1 MDYELDSRPAYTV
14 ATIALDP
21 GETIT
26 SEAGAL
32 VSHTDSIRMETG
44 IGDENEGFLE
54 SVKDSVLGDE
64 SLFRNRFTAEGGP
77 GQVSLAPTV
86 PGDVNVVELDGN
98 SLYLQSGAYV
108 AAGSGV
114 TLDTEVGGLDTL
126 LGGEGLFFLEAS
138 GHGPLFLGSF
148 GGVQRHEVS
157 RDETFTVDSGHVV
170 AWDGSMSYN
179 TERVGGMKET
189 LFSEEG
195 LVMRFDG
202 PGEVFV
208 QTRNYDNFIGDIVAR
223 IPSQGNGG
231 GGDVDVDI

>member
-14 ATIALDP
+14 VTIALDP

-26 SEAGAL
+26 AEAGAL
-32 VSHTDSIRMETG
+32 VSHTDSIAMETG

-54 SVKDSVLGDE
+54 SVKDSILGDE
-64 SLFRNRFTAEGGP
+64 SLFRNRFTAEGAP
-77 GQVSLAPTV
+77 GRVSLAPNV
-86 PGDVNVVELDGN
+86 PGDVNAVELEGN

-108 AAGSGV
+108 AAESGI

-138 GHGPLFLGSF
+138 GHGTLFLGSF
-148 GGVQRHEVS
+148 GGVHRHEVA
-157 RDETFTVDSGHVV
+157 RGETFTVDSGHVV
-170 AWDGSMSYN
+170 AWDSTMSYR
-179 TERVGGMKET
+179 TERVGGLKET
-189 LFSEEG
+189 LFSAEG

-223 IPSQGNGG
+223 MPSDSDGG
-231 GGDVDVDI
+231 VDF

>member
-26 SEAGAL
+26 AEAGAL
-32 VSHTDSIRMETG
+32 VSHTDSIEMETG
-44 IGDENEGFLE
+44 IGDEDEGFLE
-54 SVKDSVLGDE
+54 SMKDSILGDE
-64 SLFRNRFTAEGGP
+64 SLFRNRFTAQNAP
-77 GQVSLAPTV
+77 GEVAIAPTV
-86 PGDVNVVELDGN
+86 PGDVSVVELTGN

-108 AAGSGV
+108 AAESGV
-114 TLDTEVGGLDTL
+114 SIDTDIGGLDTL

-138 GHGPLFLGSF
+138 GTGTLFLGSF
-148 GGVQRHEVS
+148 GGVVRHEVPAG
-157 RDETFTVDSGHVV
+157 EEFTVDSGHVV
-170 AWDGSMSYN
+170 AWDSSMSYD
-179 TERVGGMKET
+179 TQRVGGLKET

-195 LVMRFDG
+195 LVMRFTG

-208 QTRNYDNFIGDIVAR
+208 QTRNYDNFISDIVAR
-223 IPSQGNGG
+223 MPSQGNGG